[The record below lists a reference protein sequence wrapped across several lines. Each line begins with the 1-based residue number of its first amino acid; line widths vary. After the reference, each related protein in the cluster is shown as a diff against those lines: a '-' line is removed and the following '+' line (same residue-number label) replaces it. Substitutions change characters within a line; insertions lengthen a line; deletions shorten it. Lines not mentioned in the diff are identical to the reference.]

1 MKSISTEQKRS
12 LVLWNRRIS
21 WGMVSLSLTT
31 SFVRGF
37 LPTFATAHKMALDGI
52 SGIAFLYT
60 LLHIG
65 LAVWFYR
72 FPRFEWHIKPI
83 FVWCGYAMIPTLIIG
98 AAAYRTPLA
107 RVNYVVSS
115 VFFVLHITLG
125 AWKALLRMNAR
136 KPLQYSLTS
145 LAAASML
152 LTSVLG
158 WMTEM

>member
-1 MKSISTEQKRS
+1 MKSLSADQKRN
-12 LVLWNRRIS
+12 LIAWNRRIS
-21 WGMVSLSLTT
+21 WGIVGLSLAT
-31 SFVRGF
+31 SLVRGL
-37 LPTFATAHKMALDGI
+37 LPAFATANTMVLDGI
-52 SGIAFLYT
+52 SGVAFLYT
-60 LLHIG
+60 LFHIG
-65 LAVWFYR
+65 LAVWMYR
-72 FPRFEWHIKPI
+72 LPRFEWRMKSM

-98 AAAYRTPLA
+98 AAAYGTPLA

-125 AWKALLRMNAR
+125 AWKALLHMNAH

-152 LTSVLG
+152 LASVLG